1 MDHGLSCSVACR
13 IFPDQGLNLC
23 LLYRQADSSPV
34 SHQGSPQNLGGW
46 KTGCFM
52 LCNIIALR
60 IRFPP
65 SLKFVIV
72 VAAAGLFSEFS
83 RLTVKSVFF
92 VACSL

>member
-1 MDHGLSCSVACR
+1 
-13 IFPDQGLNLC
+13 
-23 LLYRQADSSPV
+23 
-34 SHQGSPQNLGGW
+34 
-46 KTGCFM
+46 M

-65 SLKFVIV
+65 SLEFVIV